1 MSAIAVLSTIVSA
14 GLLGFIIALTRK
26 RKIREQYAL
35 IWLVLGFL
43 ILVFSIFNKLL
54 DVLAHWAGI
63 YYAPSMLIV
72 LIIFFGMI
80 LGIHFTLV
88 ISRLAESNK
97 ILTQEIGLLKNRIE
111 TLEKG
116 R

>member
-1 MSAIAVLSTIVSA
+1 MSAIAVLSTIVSV

-72 LIIFFGMI
+72 LIIFFGMV
-80 LGIHFTLV
+80 LGVHFTLV